1 MREVALEA
9 VRPQDPIALHQT
21 IAAAKN
27 VARVSLHLIDSNG
40 VDRGALGEVFVTIN
54 QEGH

>member
-1 MREVALEA
+1 MRS
-9 VRPQDPIALHQT
+9 H
-21 IAAAKN
+21 
-27 VARVSLHLIDSNG
+27 VARVSLHLIDSKG